1 MPSPDLRAL
10 QVFNEICKTRS
21 VSKAAANLDMGQP
34 AVSVTLAKLRE
45 QFRDPLFVR
54 IGNQMEPTAFASS
67 LAGMVATALSAV
79 EQVYGHQVRFD
90 PATAVRTFRICM
102 ADISQLVLLP
112 KLWRCMR
119 DVAPGINIAVS
130 PIMPELG
137 RQLESGEVDLAFGFF
152 PQLEAGFFQ
161 QALFEQ
167 EYICLLRYA
176 HPRIR
181 KRLTLAAYE
190 IEDHAAVDTSG
201 TGHWILDEAIL
212 RRQIRRKIALRVPNY
227 MAIPFVIEQTD
238 MLVTLP
244 DRLAEVLKGK
254 GHFRSLALPFP
265 SPRFTVKQ
273 HWHERFHHDPGNQWL
288 RRTIAELVATASS

>member
-1 MPSPDLRAL
+1 MSIPDLRAL
-10 QVFNEICKTRS
+10 QVFNEIGKTRS
-21 VSKAAANLDMGQP
+21 VSQAAANLDMGQP

-54 IGNQMEPTAFASS
+54 VGNRMEPTPFALS
-67 LAGMVATALSAV
+67 LDGMVAAALAAV
-79 EQVYGHQVRFD
+79 EQVYGHQLRFD

-112 KLWRCMR
+112 KLWPYLR
-119 DVAPGINIAVS
+119 DVAPGIQIDIV
-130 PIMPELG
+130 PITPELG
-137 RQLESGEVDLAFGFF
+137 RQLERGETDLAFGFF

-161 QALFEQ
+161 QALFDQ
-167 EYICLLRYA
+167 EYICLLAYA

-181 KRLTLAAYE
+181 EQLSLAQYE
-190 IEDHAAVDTSG
+190 AEVHAAVDTAG
-201 TGHWILDEAIL
+201 TGHWVLDEAIE
-212 RRQIRRKIALRVPNY
+212 RRQIRRQVALRVPNY

-244 DRLAEVLKGK
+244 DRLAGVLKGK
-254 GHFRSLALPFP
+254 GHFRSLPLPFP
-265 SPRFTVKQ
+265 APRFTVKQ

-288 RRTIAELVATASS
+288 RRTIAELVAAPAG

>member
-1 MPSPDLRAL
+1 MSVPDLRAL
-10 QVFNEICKTRS
+10 QVFNEISKTRS

-54 IGNQMEPTAFASS
+54 VGNQMAPTPFAES
-67 LAGMVATALSAV
+67 LAGMVAAALAAV
-79 EQVYGHQVRFD
+79 EQVVGHQMGFD

-112 KLWRCMR
+112 KLWKFMQHT
-119 DVAPGINIAVS
+119 APGVSIAIS
-130 PIMPELG
+130 PITPELG
-137 RQLESGEVDLAFGFF
+137 RQLESGEADLAFGFF

-167 EYICLLRYA
+167 EYLCLLRHD
-176 HPRIR
+176 HPRISTQ
-181 KRLTLAAYE
+181 LTLAQYE
-190 IEDHAAVDTSG
+190 REDHAAVDTAG
-201 TGHWILDEAIL
+201 TGHGILDDAL
-212 RRQIRRKIALRVPNY
+212 QRHGIRRKIAGRVPNY

-254 GHFRSLALPFP
+254 GHFRGLPLPFP
-265 SPRFTVKQ
+265 SPRFAVKQ
-273 HWHERFHHDPGNQWL
+273 HWHERFHQDPGNQWL
-288 RRTIAELVATASS
+288 RRVIAELVSAPA

>member
-1 MPSPDLRAL
+1 MAQPDLRAL

-54 IGNQMEPTAFASS
+54 VGNQMSPTPFAES
-67 LAGMVATALSAV
+67 LAAMVTAALGAV
-79 EQVYGHQVRFD
+79 QQVYGHQTSFD

-112 KLWRCMR
+112 KLWRYLR
-119 DVAPGINIAVS
+119 DVAPGIHIAIS
-130 PIMPELG
+130 PITSELG

-167 EYICLLRYA
+167 DYICLLSYE

-181 KRLTLAAYE
+181 EHLTLAQYVAE
-190 IEDHAAVDTSG
+190 AHAAVDTSG
-201 TGHWILDEAIL
+201 TGHWMLDQEIL
-212 RRQIRRKIALRVPNY
+212 RRQIHRRIALRVPNY

-238 MLVTLP
+238 LLVTLP
-244 DRLAEVLKGK
+244 ERLADVLKGK
-254 GHFRSLALPFP
+254 GHFRSLPLPFP

-288 RRTIAELVATASS
+288 RRTIAELVSGPAL